1 MNDEKLTQLLS
12 PVLQEQA
19 LEIDELKIVRAGK
32 NRVVRVDVD
41 GDGPEGNGP
50 DLDQISAATRVIS
63 ELLDETDV
71 MGTQPYTLEVSS
83 RGVTKPL
90 LKPAHYRRN
99 VGRLVKLNLAEGN
112 ALEKGELLGR
122 ILDAGE
128 DEVRIAPQPKP
139 AKKGAKPKKSD
150 IEEVS
155 IGYQD
160 INKAVVQLELNK

>member
-83 RGVTKPL
+83 RGATKPL

-122 ILDAGE
+122 ILDADE

>member
-83 RGVTKPL
+83 RGATKPL

-99 VGRLVKLNLAEGN
+99 VGRLVKLSLTEGN
-112 ALEKGELLGR
+112 TLEKGELLGR
-122 ILDAGE
+122 ILDADE

>member
-83 RGVTKPL
+83 RGATKPL

-122 ILDAGE
+122 ILDASE

-150 IEEVS
+150 IEEIS